1 MLRNTST
8 PVSYRQSQQDH
19 NIFVTDTSGS
29 TTDWSPEGK
38 DSELGPGRA
47 RDVRLPDDGVLKN
60 IKLTPIKPE
69 NKSLTAARQSIAAH
83 ETIDSSEY
91 HRRRFNSLPTR
102 GSILHRP
109 TFDLRPAISIS
120 GDITNQSL

>member
-47 RDVRLPDDGVLKN
+47 RDVRLPVDGVLKTM
-60 IKLTPIKPE
+60 KLTPIKPE
-69 NKSLTAARQSIAAH
+69 NKSLTAARQTIAAND
-83 ETIDSSEY
+83 TMDSSEY
-91 HRRRFNSLPTR
+91 HRRRITSLPTR
-102 GSILHRP
+102 L
-109 TFDLRPAISIS
+109 IS
-120 GDITNQSL
+120 DQLSLFRVT